1 MKYEKSILLML
12 LIIGVSF
19 TSGCWNYREI
29 DEMTIVSGVAIDYE
43 DEQFI
48 ITIESITPKGGQDI
62 DMTAD
67 LTTAEGATIFDA
79 IRNLIMQT
87 GRRVYWAHGK
97 VIVISEEIARAGI
110 TPVLDYVTRDAEV
123 RENMW
128 LLLSKEKDARSLLE
142 GRDKMHDTISIHI
155 DDMLQSQKSISKYN
169 AMELWRFLDDLTAD
183 GISPT
188 MPMATLKIKGEDK
201 IPLINGIAIFKKD
214 KMVGELNG
222 IEARSLLLTKGE
234 LKGGVFVV
242 PKVGK
247 TSTDVTL
254 EIFKSKTE
262 VKPELKN
269 GKLMM
274 KIDVKIDVNIAE
286 ITGTEDF
293 ISEKGRKILQKEA
306 EGMIEAQIEST
317 FNRVQKQW
325 GSDVFDFGGVVQR
338 EMPDYW
344 RGNKDDW
351 DEHFANLK
359 TEVNVALNIRGS
371 ALTSKPIKVGE

>member
-1 MKYEKSILLML
+1 MKYEKSILLIL

-43 DEQFI
+43 DEKFVL
-48 ITIESITPKGGQDI
+48 TIESITPKGGQDVT
-62 DMTAD
+62 MTSD

-97 VIVISEEIARAGI
+97 VIIISEEIARAGI

-128 LLLSKEKDARSLLE
+128 LVLSKEKDAKSLLE
-142 GRDKMHDTISIHI
+142 GKDKMHDTISVHI

-169 AMELWRFLDDLTAD
+169 AVELWRFLDDLTAD

-188 MPMATLKIKGEDK
+188 MPMAVLKTKRDAK
-201 IPLINGIAIFKKD
+201 IPLINGIAIFKRD
-214 KMVGELNG
+214 RMVGELNG

-234 LKGGVFVV
+234 LKGGVIVV
-242 PKVGK
+242 PNVGK
-247 TSTDVTL
+247 TNTDITL
-254 EIFKSKTE
+254 EVFKSKTK
-262 VKPELKN
+262 VKPELID

-274 KIDVKIDVNIAE
+274 KIDVKLDVNIAE
-286 ITGTEDF
+286 IKGTDDF
-293 ISEKGRKILQKEA
+293 ISEKGRKVLQKEA
-306 EGMIEAQIEST
+306 EELVKMQIENT
-317 FNRVQKQW
+317 IKKVQKQW
-325 GSDVFDFGGVVQR
+325 ASDVFDFGGVVQR

-344 RGNKDDW
+344 KAHKNDW
-351 DEHFANLK
+351 DKQFAGLIVKANA
-359 TEVNVALNIRGS
+359 EINIRGS